1 MDVPNNKSIPFR
13 LEDQMK
19 KNPQV
24 RILLFMLLLPLVLVL
39 VGCERKSINEIMAD
53 PQRYAHRE
61 VGVVGKVVRSVSVL
75 GKGAYEVDDGT
86 GKLWVVSDKGVP
98 REGARV
104 GVKGKIRDGFNLGG
118 LIKLPEVV
126 RSGLVMIES
135 EHKARNY

>member
-1 MDVPNNKSIPFR
+1 
-13 LEDQMK
+13 MK
-19 KNPQV
+19 KSPQV
-24 RILLFMLLLPLVLVL
+24 RILLLMLLLPLVLVL

>member
-1 MDVPNNKSIPFR
+1 
-13 LEDQMK
+13 MK
-19 KNPQV
+19 KSPQV
-24 RILLFMLLLPLVLVL
+24 GILLLMLLLPLVLVL
-39 VGCERKSINEIMAD
+39 VGCETKSINEIMAD

>member
-1 MDVPNNKSIPFR
+1 
-13 LEDQMK
+13 MK
-19 KNPQV
+19 KSLQV
-24 RILLFMLLLPLVLVL
+24 RMLLSVLLLSLVLVL
-39 VGCERKSINEIMAD
+39 AGCERKSINEIMAD
-53 PQRYAHRE
+53 PQRYTHKE

-86 GKLWVVSDKGVP
+86 GKLWVVSDRGVP

-104 GVKGKIRDGFNLGG
+104 GVRGKIRDGFNFGG